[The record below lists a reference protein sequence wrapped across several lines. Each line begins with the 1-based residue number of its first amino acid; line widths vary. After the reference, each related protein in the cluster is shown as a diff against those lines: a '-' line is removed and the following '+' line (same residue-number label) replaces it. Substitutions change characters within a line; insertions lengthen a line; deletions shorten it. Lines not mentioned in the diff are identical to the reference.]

1 VNRARL
7 AAALR
12 PHLELLYP
20 EQPQEV
26 ADRLVTRAEQHVR
39 TASPAGER
47 PTERTAFLITYGDA
61 IRRAGQ
67 APLATLKEVLDETV
81 RDALTDVHL
90 LPLYPWT
97 SDDGFAVVDHRRI
110 DESLGTWDDV
120 STLGEDRGVLLDF
133 VANHVSSR
141 SPWFQGWLAGDPQ
154 YAGYFLSPGP
164 DFDTTQVVRPRA
176 TPLLHEYDRPD
187 GSATRAWTTFGPDQ
201 VDVNVATPE
210 VLLDL
215 TDVLLGYLARGATA
229 IRLDAI
235 GFLAKRSGTSCMH
248 LPQTHAVIKI
258 WRALLEEVAPG
269 TVLLTETNVPHAEN
283 ISYFGDGTD
292 EAHMVYQFAL
302 PPLVLHAFA
311 TGSVSVLSR
320 WAAEIGPVSDSA
332 TWFNFLASHDG
343 IGMRPTEGLLT
354 DEDRTM
360 LVQRALAHGG
370 RAAMVTRP
378 DGSEAPYELNV
389 SYLDMLADPDR
400 ADDAEVARRAL
411 AAHSIL
417 LSMVGV
423 PAIYYHSLFGSTH
436 DIDGM
441 AASGIPRRINR
452 KTLDAE
458 TLLDELQTSLRRR
471 SIFDGLTAMLLV
483 RREEPAFSP
492 FAAQEVVAL
501 DDRVLALRRAGGTPH
516 EILSLT
522 NVSADPVELIGLEG
536 TDVLTGRSHSGAVV
550 LPAHGVAWLRD
561 TTSADVDVVDLIG
574 DRVVRGHAHP

>member
-1 VNRARL
+1 MTLTRL
-7 AAALR
+7 SAALR
-12 PHLELLYP
+12 PHLDLLYP
-20 EQPQEV
+20 EQAQEV
-26 ADRLVTRAEQHVR
+26 ADRLVARAAQHLR
-39 TASPAGER
+39 TPAPAGER

-61 IRRAGQ
+61 IQRAGQ
-67 APLATLKEVLDETV
+67 APLATLREVLDETV

-120 STLGEDRGVLLDF
+120 SALAEERGVLLDF

-141 SPWFQGWLAGDPQ
+141 SPWFQGWLAGDPH

-176 TPLLHEYDRPD
+176 TPLLHEYDRAD
-187 GSATRAWTTFGPDQ
+187 GSTTTAWTTFGPDQ

-210 VLLDL
+210 VLLEL
-215 TDVLLGYLARGATA
+215 TDVLLGYLDRGATA

-248 LPQTHAVIKI
+248 LPETHAVIKI
-258 WRALLEEVAPG
+258 WRALVEEVAPG

-311 TGSVSVLSR
+311 TGSVSVLGR

-389 SYLDMLADPDR
+389 SYLDMLADPGR

-441 AASGIPRRINR
+441 IASGIPRRINR

-458 TLLDELQTSLRRR
+458 TLLEELDTSPRR
-471 SIFDGLTAMLLV
+471 STIFEGLTAMLHA
-483 RREEPAFSP
+483 RREQPALSP
-492 FAAQEVVAL
+492 FAAQEVVPL
-501 DDRVLALRRAGGTPH
+501 DERVLALRRAGGTPH

-522 NVSADPVELIGLEG
+522 NVSAGTVELPDLHGI
-536 TDVLTGRSHSGAVV
+536 DVLTGRRYSGTIV
-550 LPAHGVAWLRD
+550 LPAHGVLWLR
-561 TTSADVDVVDLIG
+561 G
-574 DRVVRGHAHP
+574 